1 MCDACS
7 PTHEQPGNICEFI
20 TYFTYPL
27 IMVTTLAVPQT
38 NEELNTFSNTL
49 KALRETLSSLV
60 TMPIDDFRS
69 DDAHP
74 TALCVAVMELAEIM
88 KEYSSNECDWGDWF
102 SETDILIL
110 LLRVESLARRD
121 IEETPMIMQDVLM
134 AVRGLMTRKMLE
146 NYRRIGGHPDGE
158 EIILTLWQ
166 AMLVRQG
173 W

>member
-38 NEELNTFSNTL
+38 NEELNTCSNTL

-60 TMPIDDFRS
+60 TMPVDDFRS

-74 TALCVAVMELAEIM
+74 TALCIAVMELAEIM

-102 SETDILIL
+102 LKQIF
-110 LLRVESLARRD
+110 
-121 IEETPMIMQDVLM
+121 
-134 AVRGLMTRKMLE
+134 
-146 NYRRIGGHPDGE
+146 
-158 EIILTLWQ
+158 
-166 AMLVRQG
+166 
-173 W
+173 

>member
-110 LLRVESLARRD
+110 QLRVESLARHD
-121 IEETPMIMQDVLM
+121 IEEMPMIMQDVLM